1 MTCGIYEIINIKNG
15 KKYIGQSIN
24 IEDRWQKH
32 QQTLK
37 TQKHSNDYLQKAW
50 NKYGKDSF
58 IFKIIEKCSREE
70 LNEKELFW
78 IKEEDT
84 YNNGYNLD
92 KGGAGVLKY
101 PEVYY
106 RVIKK
111 GADKGHKRYQII
123 KDNYSKPILTTIYK
137 DEIYKLCK
145 MLNDGQITEN
155 DAKHH
160 IHQYSNTQSIA
171 QLRNLGINYL
181 ITQSSKGYT
190 QTDIRKLH
198 NIPQTAMQKFLQEK
212 NTTWKEIYTQGEQLK
227 IQRFD
232 KEHNIQQRVINGATN
247 KEIKNEIGCSL
258 KSLQQYK
265 KQHNIRKPR
274 NSKNTHVSKTNTGVQ
289 YLSLLK
295 NYTWQYRRTYQNP
308 NNITRTKFEDIERII
323 KEKGYLWIVYD
334 EEKLKKA
341 QKKSKLHNEIME
353 NKKIGKKIHKNRK
366 YQAHKQKFAKKRA
379 LKAFRKM
386 FFTPQKKKQKSST
399 GITGLSFSKGDN
411 AWIFQKKEDKYK
423 IKRKKLQDLQNEV
436 QKHYKWIIEDE
447 ILFQKVKKEVDIYQ
461 KERKKPFLERKKDFQ
476 FI

>member
-1 MTCGIYEIINIKNG
+1 MTCGIYEIINTKNG

-24 IEDRWQKH
+24 IEDRWKKH
-32 QQTLK
+32 QQELK
-37 TQKHSNDYLQKAW
+37 TQKHSNNYLQKAW
-50 NKYGKDSF
+50 NKYGSNSF

-78 IKEEDT
+78 IKEKDT

-145 MLNDGQITEN
+145 MLNDSQITEN
-155 DAKHH
+155 DAQHH

-190 QTDIRKLH
+190 QTDIRRLH
-198 NIPQTAMQKFLQEK
+198 NIPQTAIQKFLQEEK
-212 NTTWKEIYTQGEQLK
+212 ITWQEIYAQGEQLK

-232 KEHNIQQRVINGATN
+232 EEYNIQQQLIDGATN
-247 KEIKNEIGCSL
+247 KEIKNKIGCSL
-258 KSLQQYK
+258 QALHQYK
-265 KQHNIRKPR
+265 KQHNIRKPH
-274 NSKNTHVSKTNTGVQ
+274 NYKHKSNTNTGVQ
-289 YLSLLK
+289 YLTLLK
-295 NYTWQYRRTYQNP
+295 DGTWQYRRTYQNS
-308 NNITRTKFEDIERII
+308 NNITRTNFDDIEQTI
-323 KEKGYLWIVYD
+323 KERGLLWVVHD
-334 EEKLKKA
+334 EEKLKQA
-341 QKKSKLHNEIME
+341 QKKSKLHYEIVK
-353 NKKIGKKIHKNRK
+353 NQKIGKKIHKNRK
-366 YQAHKQKFAKKRA
+366 YQVHKQKFAKKRA
-379 LKAFRKM
+379 LKIFRKM
-386 FFTPQKKKQKSST
+386 FFIPYKKEQKSST
-399 GITGLSFSKGDN
+399 GVTGLSFSRGDN
-411 AWIFQKKEDKYK
+411 AWVFRKTEDKY
-423 IKRKKLQDLQNEV
+423 IMRRKNLQDLQNEV

-447 ILFQKVKKEVDIYQ
+447 ILFQKVKEEVDIYQ